1 MPIIDVAMKRYAAKS
16 FDSTKTIPEDVF
28 AKIKQLLR
36 FSPSS
41 VNIQSWHFIVARSE
55 EAKQRMAKSTETDYA
70 FNTPKIL
77 DASCVVLF
85 CAKTNVDTAYTNK
98 ILEQE
103 ALDGRYALEEHKA
116 MMAGARD
123 FFVNYHED
131 VLKDL
136 PQWLK
141 NQTFINLGNFLLGV
155 AALGLDAVPMEGMD
169 FAILDNE
176 FSLTEQGLE
185 PIAMVAL
192 GYRTEDDFNAGL
204 TKSRLPEDAIITEI

>member
-1 MPIIDVAMKRYAAKS
+1 MPIIDIAMKRYAAKS
-16 FDSTKTIPEDVF
+16 FDPAKTIPEDVF

-36 FSPSS
+36 ASPSS
-41 VNIQSWHFIVARSE
+41 VNIQSWHFFVAKSE
-55 EAKQRMAKSTETDYA
+55 EAKQRMAKSTEKDYA

-85 CAKTNVDTAYTNK
+85 CTKTNVDTTYTNR

-103 ALDGRYALEEHKA
+103 TLDGRYALEEHKA

-123 FFVNYHED
+123 FFVNYHEN

-141 NQTFINLGNFLLGV
+141 NQTFINLGSFLLGV

-169 FAILDNE
+169 FAILDHE

-192 GYRTEDDFNAGL
+192 GYHTEDDFNANL
-204 TKSRLPEDAIITEI
+204 AKSRLPEEEIITEI